1 MPAEENK
8 KEKVEEKEKKVEKGT
23 QEAKGS
29 VSKKAEEAKKAKVQK
44 EAGEGKKKEP
54 PKEPAEAKKPEPPKE
69 PVKAKEEKKEEKE
82 AREEKEDKG
91 AKEEKKEEEAK
102 KLHIPLV
109 EGMLGRKIGMSQIFE
124 KDGTV
129 IPITLLKAG
138 PCVVVQ
144 RKTKEKDGYDAVQI
158 GLVEAKTKK
167 KAKKPI
173 KGHFDKAGVPPTK
186 ILREFRIEKD
196 ATVVPGDKILV
207 SLFQGVDKVHI
218 TGISKG
224 LGFTGVIKRHHFRGG
239 KATHGSMFH
248 RAPGSIGQ
256 SSFPSRVFKGM
267 KMGGREGNKSVT
279 VHNLKV
285 IHIDEEQNML
295 AVRGSVPGAMG
306 SPVIIKKSKAVRK
319 AEK

>member
-1 MPAEENK
+1 MSEKENK
-8 KEKVEEKEKKVEKGT
+8 KEKVEEKEKKVQEETEK
-23 QEAKGS
+23 AKGE
-29 VSKKAEEAKKAKVQK
+29 VQKKAEETKEEDVQK
-44 EAGEGKKKEP
+44 EPTES
-54 PKEPAEAKKPEPPKE
+54 
-69 PVKAKEEKKEEKE
+69 
-82 AREEKEDKG
+82 
-91 AKEEKKEEEAK
+91 KKEEEVKKAK
-102 KLHIPLV
+102 KTQEKKEGKAAKEEQKEEKAMEPRVPLV
-109 EGMLGRKIGMSQIFE
+109 EGMLGRKIGMSQMFE

-138 PCVVVQ
+138 PCIVVQ
-144 RKTKEKDGYDAVQI
+144 RKTKENDGYDAVQI
-158 GLVEAKTKK
+158 GLVEVKSKK

-196 ATVVPGDKILV
+196 ATVAPGDKILV

-224 LGFTGVIKRHHFRGG
+224 LGFTGVIKRHHFSGG
-239 KATHGSMFH
+239 KASHGSMSH
-248 RAPGSIGQ
+248 RAPGSIGA

-285 IHIDEEQNML
+285 VHIDEEQNML

-306 SPVIIKKSKAVRK
+306 SPVIIKKSRTVQK
-319 AEK
+319 AET